1 MGIVTSGRFILASA
15 SPRRIELLKLTGL
28 NFEVISGC
36 VNETYLKGETPEEHV
51 LRLSADKAEVVAS
64 RHPDAW
70 VLGADTIVIIRGEI
84 LGKPRTTAEAK
95 EMLGKLSGQEHRVF
109 TGFTIAR
116 KTTDVLLRNVV
127 ESLVIFK
134 EIPEDELAW
143 YVRSDEPY
151 DKAGGYAVQGMS
163 ALFIREIHGSYT
175 NVMGLP
181 ICEVVEV
188 LKSIGAIE
196 FPKESHGRDSQS

>member
-1 MGIVTSGRFILASA
+1 MGIVAAGRFILASA

-28 NFEVISGC
+28 HFEVIPGC
-36 VNETYLKGETPEEHV
+36 VNETYLKGETPGEHV
-51 LRLSADKAEVVAS
+51 LRLSEDKVRVIAS

-70 VLGADTIVIIRGEI
+70 VLGADTIVIIHGEI

-109 TGFTIAR
+109 TGFTIER
-116 KTTDVLLRNVV
+116 KTIDVLIRNVV

-181 ICEVVEV
+181 LCEVVEV

-196 FPKESHGRDSQS
+196 FS